1 MKKRKPTKPVFKC
14 YVMNQISLMP
24 RSYEEVI
31 PQNHLV
37 RRVNEAV
44 EDINIDGLLGQYVGG
59 GTSSYHPKMML
70 KVLVY
75 AYCKK
80 IYTSRKIAEALE
92 ENLYFKWIAAENTP
106 DFRTINEFR
115 GKRMKAVIA
124 EVFSAVV
131 EYLIAGG
138 YIKLENYFL
147 DGTKIEADANKHK
160 VVWEKRKNRY
170 EQNVKAQIKELLK
183 VIDEENEKE
192 EAEYGDRDLEA
203 KGGNGSPDVTA
214 EQLKKKIAELNV
226 RLKEM
231 ARAEEK
237 EEEEVKKNKSAKQA
251 LKKLEKDCLPRLE
264 KYEHQTETLA
274 GRRSYSKTDP
284 DATCMKMKEDRGAEK
299 AWPKPAYNIQ
309 IGTEGQ
315 YIVGYS
321 VHNNG
326 GDPNCLIEHM
336 EGVRKGLGKLPKNL
350 VADAAYGSEE
360 NYAYAEAKRMGNF
373 LKYNTF
379 YQDTHKYRNPEVTR
393 KHQFRAYNFG
403 YDADKDEFICPNQ
416 KRLLYLYTGSYK
428 SDNGYESNRRHYE
441 CKECQGCPLKSQCT
455 KAKGNRRI
463 QISFKLMEYRRQAR
477 ENLTSEQ
484 GQKLREKR
492 SVEVETVFGDIKH
505 NMGFRRFHLR
515 RIGKAKT
522 EWGLVCI
529 AHNMRKLAG

>member
-1 MKKRKPTKPVFKC
+1 MKKRKASKPVFKP
-14 YVMNQISLMP
+14 YVMDQMYLLPP
-24 RSYEEVI
+24 RYEELI
-31 PQNHLV
+31 PAGHLV
-37 RRVNEAV
+37 RIVNEAM
-44 EDINIDGLLGQYVGG
+44 EEINIDRLLGQYAGG
-59 GTSSYHPKMML
+59 GSSSYHPKMML

-92 ENLYFKWIAAENTP
+92 ENLYFKWIAGGNTP
-106 DFRTINEFR
+106 DFRTINNFR
-115 GKRMKAVIA
+115 GKRMKVVIA
-124 EVFSAVV
+124 EVFSTVV
-131 EYLIAGG
+131 EYLVGKG

-170 EQNVKAQIKELLK
+170 EQSVKAQIKELLQ
-183 VIDEENEKE
+183 VIESENEKE
-192 EAEYGDRDLEA
+192 EAEYGERDLEA
-203 KGGNGSPDVTA
+203 KGGDGTADVSA
-214 EQLKKKIAELNV
+214 EQLKKKIAELNA
-226 RLKEM
+226 RLKSM
-231 ARAEEK
+231 ALAKENEED
-237 EEEEVKKNKSAKQA
+237 VKKNKAAHQA
-251 LKKLEKDCLPRLE
+251 LKKLETDCLPRLE

-315 YIVGYS
+315 YIVGFS
-321 VHNNG
+321 VHNNA
-326 GDPNCLIEHM
+326 GDPNCLVEHM
-336 EGVRKGLGKLPKNL
+336 EGVRKGLEKLPEKL

-360 NYAYAEAKRMGNF
+360 NYAYVEDKKLGNF

-379 YQDTHKYRNPEVTR
+379 YQDTHHYRNPEVLQ
-393 KHQFRAYNFG
+393 KHQFRAYNFQ
-403 YDADKDEFICPNQ
+403 YDPEKDEFICPNQ
-416 KRLLYLYTGSYK
+416 KMLIYSHTGRTK
-428 SDNGYESNRRHYE
+428 TDNGYESTRRHYE
-441 CKECQGCPLKSQCT
+441 CKECQDCPLKSQCT
-455 KAKGNRRI
+455 KAKENRKI
-463 QISFKLMEYRRQAR
+463 QVSFKLMEYRRQAR
-477 ENLTSEQ
+477 ENLTSEE
-484 GQKLREKR
+484 GQDLRKKR

-515 RIGKAKT
+515 QIAKAKT